1 MHSQILAKF
10 NDDEEKVQRSYKQ
23 MHFEDCFDPC
33 FENEIKS
40 FEFVIISSDSEN
52 LIQIWFTFIVRIHT
66 GVCAYCNFFLIRVIC
81 MYGGARAHTINV
93 RTNTSCLYSVALDS
107 RLRFL
112 FGVCSHVCQIWVYVC
127 LVKEMS

>member
-1 MHSQILAKF
+1 MVCTAILAKF

-52 LIQIWFTFIVRIHT
+52 LIQI
-66 GVCAYCNFFLIRVIC
+66 
-81 MYGGARAHTINV
+81 
-93 RTNTSCLYSVALDS
+93 
-107 RLRFL
+107 
-112 FGVCSHVCQIWVYVC
+112 
-127 LVKEMS
+127 

>member
-23 MHFEDCFDPC
+23 MHFEDCFDPG

-52 LIQIWFTFIVRIHT
+52 LIQI
-66 GVCAYCNFFLIRVIC
+66 
-81 MYGGARAHTINV
+81 
-93 RTNTSCLYSVALDS
+93 
-107 RLRFL
+107 
-112 FGVCSHVCQIWVYVC
+112 
-127 LVKEMS
+127 